1 MDEGDIVFISGGDI
15 HSYPVSSGSE
25 RIFIIFDLHH
35 INSSNIFIEDIPY
48 ISKTILIKKE
58 KNKKLHSRIFSLV
71 EKILE
76 EASNIG
82 LGSKFALLAAIYEIL
97 AVIVKEANG
106 AVELKSTYRKD
117 MLYRIGQVVE
127 YMENNYTDQINLKET
142 AGKFGFS
149 EHYLS
154 RLFSRVLGIPFR
166 QYLNKIRIKHA
177 AERIILNRESISNIA
192 FDCGFNSIS
201 TFNRTF
207 REIKGCSP
215 MQYRKMQW
223 NHVSGE
229 SGAED
234 TDEMQ

>member
-1 MDEGDIVFISGGDI
+1 M
-15 HSYPVSSGSE
+15 
-25 RIFIIFDLHH
+25 
-35 INSSNIFIEDIPY
+35 
-48 ISKTILIKKE
+48 
-58 KNKKLHSRIFSLV
+58 
-71 EKILE
+71 
-76 EASNIG
+76 
-82 LGSKFALLAAIYEIL
+82 
-97 AVIVKEANG
+97 
-106 AVELKSTYRKD
+106 ELKSTYRKD